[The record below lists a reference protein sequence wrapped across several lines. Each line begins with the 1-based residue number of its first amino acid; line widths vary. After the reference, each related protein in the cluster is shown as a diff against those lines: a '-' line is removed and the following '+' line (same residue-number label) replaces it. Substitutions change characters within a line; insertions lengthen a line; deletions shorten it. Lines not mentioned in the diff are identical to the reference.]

1 MTYPEDREIVK
12 QEIINKIKTNYYPE
26 KLWEK

>member
-12 QEIINKIKTNYYPE
+12 QEIAKKIQSGYYPA
-26 KLWEK
+26 KLWEH